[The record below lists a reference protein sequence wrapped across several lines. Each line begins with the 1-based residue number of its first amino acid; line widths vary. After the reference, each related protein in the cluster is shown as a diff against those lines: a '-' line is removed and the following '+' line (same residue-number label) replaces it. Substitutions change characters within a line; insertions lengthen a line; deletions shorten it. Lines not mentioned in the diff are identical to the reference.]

1 MSFFEHWPY
10 TNFEELN
17 IDWVLQVI
25 KHCEETLKNL
35 NERIETVVR
44 PMINSQ
50 QVYIVSY
57 FNTLKSIL
65 NGQINTM
72 IADNKKLDAKVAKQM
87 YQNYLAMNKLDAKVN
102 AGLADNTAKNQLAI
116 SQLRNEINNLI
127 SKYDSIWNANSVQ
140 LNAQIQ
146 QLITQFTRD
155 MNAQLADNLDKMTQL
170 QLYVQNTVNTL
181 ESELN
186 AAVKR
191 INMDMAVLRLD
202 VTEEMDNA
210 VNMLLTIYDDIRKLL
225 QTQSDNTEQM
235 YNKFIE
241 IVQTMYQLLA
251 SQIDVKADKSA
262 VEAEIARLESLIN
275 KANADLI
282 VLNPVTMTYEGL
294 QKTLF
299 DIYRSN
305 NAWGLTAQE
314 YDNIGITAEQYDQIS
329 NREGMTADGYD
340 TLGRWYLLI
349 SRRILDSAYKYTDNS
364 IAKITDYFTEWN
376 QRIEKTAQD
385 RWDYLTAC
393 CRDVNNMLNDQLYMS
408 SPFDGITRPLKD
420 VLLQLFGELYTKS
433 LTAEIYDA
441 KQLTASYYD
450 SLGLSAYSY
459 DWHGAELII

>member
-17 IDWVLQVI
+17 IDWVLQIVH
-25 KHCEETLKNL
+25 HCEDTLKHL
-35 NERIETVVR
+35 NERIESVVR
-44 PMINSQ
+44 PMINIQ

-57 FNTLKSIL
+57 YNTLKSIL
-65 NGQINTM
+65 NGQINAM

-116 SQLRNEINNLI
+116 SQLRNEVNNLI
-127 SKYDSIWNANSVQ
+127 SKYDSIWNANSVH
-140 LNAQIQ
+140 LNAQIN

-155 MNAQLADNLDKMTQL
+155 INSQISDNLNKMLELHT
-170 QLYVQNTVNTL
+170 YVQNTVSTL

-186 AAVKR
+186 SAVKR
-191 INMDMAVLRLD
+191 IDMEMTVLK
-202 VTEEMDNA
+202 V
-210 VNMLLTIYDDIRKLL
+210 DIRHELDDNVDTLISIYNAIKDMIN
-225 QTQSDNTEQM
+225 QQNDNTDKM
-235 YNKFIE
+235 YENIID
-241 IVQTMYQLLA
+241 IVQTMYKLL
-251 SQIDVKADKSA
+251 SSEIDLKADKTY
-262 VEAEIARLESLIN
+262 VDEEIARLEDLIN

-282 VLNPVTMTYEGL
+282 VLNPVSMIYEGL

-314 YDNIGITAEQYDQIS
+314 YDNIGITANEYDQIS
-329 NREGMTADGYD
+329 NREGMTAEGYD
-340 TLGRWYLLI
+340 TLGRWYLLL
-349 SRRILDSAYKYTDNS
+349 SRGILDAAYAYTDNS
-364 IAKITDYFTEWN
+364 IAKISDYFTAWN

-385 RWDYLTAC
+385 RWNYLTAC
-393 CRDVNNMLNDQLYMS
+393 CRDVNNLLKDQLYMS
-408 SPFDGITRPLKD
+408 SPFDGITRPIKD

-433 LTAEIYDA
+433 LTAELYDA
-441 KQLTASYYD
+441 KQLTATYYD